1 MKEYWKML
9 KRGLAMA
16 LAVVMLLTSSNL
28 GVVLR
33 AAATGTDEPVPGT
46 VSVNL
51 GKLMVEYYD
60 ELTDAEKVII
70 GSGQLD
76 GDKPFQYVVPTD
88 GGALMVFNNDK
99 RGESFFV
106 GETEE
111 SVDKSEIHRAY
122 YNRMGHRYVAGFS
135 TLNDDCALKGISKN
149 TVTGSLVL
157 KIASSIGLSF
167 EVKVRSDREGWQSVE
182 RFSGGDHSFYGTDF
196 SSFSFDIGKTA
207 LLICHERLRRW
218 CEKQYY
224 IYSDGYNTPFGV
236 YSISYRWRVSGRL
249 RERDV

>member
-1 MKEYWKML
+1 MGIKHPICEVY
-9 KRGLAMA
+9 
-16 LAVVMLLTSSNL
+16 S
-28 GVVLR
+28 
-33 AAATGTDEPVPGT
+33 
-46 VSVNL
+46 
-51 GKLMVEYYD
+51 
-60 ELTDAEKVII
+60 
-70 GSGQLD
+70 D
-76 GDKPFQYVVPTD
+76 GDKLFIGSD
-88 GGALMVFNNDK
+88 DGALCIFNNDK